1 MVSHLEVSGEIRELL
16 LLRDGP
22 VTIPF
27 IDSAD
32 HCECVELLLVDAVSL
47 SSSSSSMPCAPPFII
62 AVTPLTVG
70 ALVGALVVAAI
81 I

>member
-62 AVTPLTVG
+62 AVTLTVG